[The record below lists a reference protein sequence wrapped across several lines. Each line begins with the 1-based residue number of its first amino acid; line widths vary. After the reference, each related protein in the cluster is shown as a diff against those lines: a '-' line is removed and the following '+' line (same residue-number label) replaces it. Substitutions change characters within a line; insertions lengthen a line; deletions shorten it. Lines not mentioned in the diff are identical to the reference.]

1 MSRQTPPSLPVR
13 HGTALSSHGRRVRGV
28 KGLGGR
34 DDDGGVVA
42 AAAVVML
49 AAVVM
54 ITQNPSPPVPHSTPP
69 RLSAMR
75 KRFSLMRRTYLLHTT
90 WEEKLG
96 FPLLPAIKSLFFLS
110 HIKDPISGKHRALP
124 H

>member
-13 HGTALSSHGRRVRGV
+13 HCTALSSHGRRVRGGG

-34 DDDGGVVA
+34 DDDGVVA

-54 ITQNPSPPVPHSTPP
+54 ITQNPSPPVLTP
-69 RLSAMR
+69 RLR
-75 KRFSLMRRTYLLHTT
+75 GYLQ
-90 WEEKLG
+90 
-96 FPLLPAIKSLFFLS
+96 
-110 HIKDPISGKHRALP
+110 
-124 H
+124 